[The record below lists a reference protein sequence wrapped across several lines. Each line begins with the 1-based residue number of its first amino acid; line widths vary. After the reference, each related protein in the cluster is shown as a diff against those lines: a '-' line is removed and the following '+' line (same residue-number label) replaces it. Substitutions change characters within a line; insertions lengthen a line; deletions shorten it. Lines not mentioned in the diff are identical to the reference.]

1 MSTPTDGTATATTT
15 RLRVAAF
22 EPRSLANGPGVRAV
36 LWVQGCG
43 RRCPG
48 CFNPGFLSSEGGRDV
63 SVDEV
68 VAWIAAA
75 AQSESGPIEG
85 LTFSG
90 GEPFDQASPLAQVA
104 GAARAQGLGVLV
116 FTGHPWEDLE
126 TSADPG
132 WRALLAATDLIV
144 AGAYERERPGTHPL
158 LSSANQRL
166 VFLTDRYRHHDF
178 GCKRRIELRIAADG
192 TVRASGLGILPVQ
205 ATSAVSSA

>member
-48 CFNPGFLSSEGGRDV
+48 CFNQDFLSREGGREV

-68 VAWIAAA
+68 VTWIAAA
-75 AQSESGPIEG
+75 GQSGSGPIEG
-85 LTFSG
+85 VTFSG
-90 GEPFDQASPLAQVA
+90 GAPFAQAAPLAQVA
-104 GAARAQGLGVLV
+104 GTARTQGRGVLV

-126 TSADPG
+126 MSSDTG

-178 GCKRRIELRIAADG
+178 GRRRRLEFRIAADG
-192 TVRASGLGILPVQ
+192 TVRASGLRILPVH
-205 ATSAVSSA
+205 AKVTRFNA